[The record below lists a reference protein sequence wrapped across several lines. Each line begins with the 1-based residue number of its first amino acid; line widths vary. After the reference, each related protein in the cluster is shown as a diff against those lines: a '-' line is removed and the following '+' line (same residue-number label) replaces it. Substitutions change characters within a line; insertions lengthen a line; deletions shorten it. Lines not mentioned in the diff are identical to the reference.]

1 MTFNRRS
8 AKCADVG
15 SQLVDWVSTDLHAS
29 PGSILREIVKKAHD
43 SYLAVEPKQLEEE
56 KLERAIVISRER
68 HANGAGRLSIEDNG
82 IGQSFKSL
90 CRATHAGNSRK
101 PQALKDAACFRG
113 LLSWAL
119 SAGSKVV
126 IESTAKGIAG
136 RSRVQMNVRRICE
149 KLRIDTTLADLLN
162 DSGCISFSRCIS
174 FSTEDWAKNDHGT
187 IVEIE
192 CDGKTEIVNG
202 HTLNRV
208 YDLTDPED
216 ETLEQILVERSPI
229 PYARGGSVCK
239 KVHAVYDRARYLPP
253 AIYVDGKRLERQL
266 PTALSVFHTQE
277 IKLGGRV
284 AAIAWYAEDPKRG
297 GAVHVEPAKHFI
309 DGPGIQLVKY
319 NVPIGP
325 KNIFGNTGEGNFLT
339 GFVGEVHIV
348 SDDLQP
354 DDSGQDIRVGPARD
368 DFIKELRKFY
378 NCLADRAQAKSQRPK
393 R

>member
-15 SQLVDWVSTDLHAS
+15 SRLVDWVSTDLHAS

-43 SYLAVEPKQLEEE
+43 SYLPVEPKQLEEE

-101 PQALKDAACFRG
+101 PQVLKDAACFRG

-149 KLRIDTTLADLLN
+149 KLCIDTTLADLLN
-162 DSGCISFSRCIS
+162 DSGCIS

-192 CDGKTEIVNG
+192 CDGKTEIVNS

-208 YDLTDPED
+208 YDL
-216 ETLEQILVERSPI
+216 SMAN
-229 PYARGGSVCK
+229 Y
-239 KVHAVYDRARYLPP
+239 
-253 AIYVDGKRLERQL
+253 
-266 PTALSVFHTQE
+266 
-277 IKLGGRV
+277 
-284 AAIAWYAEDPKRG
+284 
-297 GAVHVEPAKHFI
+297 
-309 DGPGIQLVKY
+309 
-319 NVPIGP
+319 
-325 KNIFGNTGEGNFLT
+325 
-339 GFVGEVHIV
+339 
-348 SDDLQP
+348 
-354 DDSGQDIRVGPARD
+354 
-368 DFIKELRKFY
+368 
-378 NCLADRAQAKSQRPK
+378 
-393 R
+393 

>member
-15 SQLVDWVSTDLHAS
+15 SRLIDWLTTDLHAS
-29 PGSILREIVKKAHD
+29 PGSILREIVNKAHD

-101 PQALKDAACFRG
+101 PQVSKDAACFRG

-216 ETLEQILVERSPI
+216 ETLEQILVERCPI
-229 PYARGGSVCK
+229 PYARQGGVCK
-239 KVHAVYDRARYLPP
+239 RVHAVYDRARYLPA
-253 AIYVDGKRLERQL
+253 AIYVDGERLERRFPPGL
-266 PTALSVFHTQE
+266 TAFHAQDL
-277 IKLGGRV
+277 KLGGRV
-284 AAIAWYAEDPKRG
+284 IAIAWYVEGPKRAC
-297 GAVHVEPAKHFI
+297 AVNVESAKSLI

-325 KNIFGNTGEGNFLT
+325 KSIFAETGRESFLKW
-339 GFVGEVHIV
+339 FVGEVHIF
-348 SDDLQP
+348 SNDLQP
-354 DDSGQDIRVGPARD
+354 DDSGRDLRVGPPRD
-368 DFIKELRKFY
+368 AFIKELHEFY
-378 NCLADRAQAKSQRPK
+378 NFLVDRAHAKLQRLK